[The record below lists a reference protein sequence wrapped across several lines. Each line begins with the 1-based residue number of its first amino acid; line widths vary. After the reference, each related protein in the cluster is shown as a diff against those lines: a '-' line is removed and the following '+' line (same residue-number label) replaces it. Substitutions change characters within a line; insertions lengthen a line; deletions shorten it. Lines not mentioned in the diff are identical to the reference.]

1 MGITRKFAALALAF
15 VMTQSLAVTS
25 LAVNDVDTVASSAI
39 SASTVKTYSL
49 KLNFGQS
56 KMAYD
61 VASIPCHASYSC
73 SGNCVGVTDRGEII
87 AYRSGGSTVV
97 AKGDNGI
104 TYKIYVTVSGNP
116 TSVTLSKSSVTNGV
130 GRSFTLTATVPN
142 FSSKYNF
149 SKIAT
154 WSSSDTS
161 VATVTQQGVVSCLKK
176 GTANI
181 TVTTYN
187 GKTAVCK
194 VNVKPAPTSVKLDKT
209 SVSLAKGYTYALA
222 KIYTPSDAYTA
233 ATWKSSNT
241 AVATVSSKGIV
252 TAKATGTATITV
264 TTYNGKTATC
274 KVTVKPDPTAVKLNT
289 ISLDLKVGETYTL
302 VKTLTPSN
310 AYPKVTWS
318 SNNTNIA
325 TVSASGVVTAK
336 GTGTTVI
343 TVTTY
348 NGKTATCK
356 VTVDPNYIDEVI
368 RLVNVERAKENLPAL
383 KKDTSLCN
391 FANTRAKET
400 FVLFSHNRPDGRAWY
415 TIFQENNYSYSAG
428 GENIAAGQATPEAVV
443 RSWMNSAGHRAN
455 IMSANYT
462 KIGVGHSYAADSTYK
477 HYWTQLFAK

>member
-130 GRSFTLTATVPN
+130 GRSFTLT
-142 FSSKYNF
+142 
-149 SKIAT
+149 
-154 WSSSDTS
+154 TS